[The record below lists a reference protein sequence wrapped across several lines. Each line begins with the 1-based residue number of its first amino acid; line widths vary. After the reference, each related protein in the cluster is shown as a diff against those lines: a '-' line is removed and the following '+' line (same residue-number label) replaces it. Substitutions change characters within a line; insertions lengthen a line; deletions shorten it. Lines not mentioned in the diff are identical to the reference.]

1 MSEAIKLARRYHEV
15 APSSIQAQMMF
26 LESEVW
32 DGHANQTWP
41 AYAKLRQ
48 KFPAPGA
55 MFEAWSRAIVGQKEE
70 SLKLLRPLEQGSNA
84 GLPLAG
90 FARAYAFMGDEP
102 NTVMWL
108 ERAADHHEWQVLAIA
123 VDPVFKNMEDSPGFH
138 RLKKRIRLE

>member
-1 MSEAIKLARRYHEV
+1 
-15 APSSIQAQMMF
+15 
-26 LESEVW
+26 
-32 DGHANQTWP
+32 
-41 AYAKLRQ
+41 
-48 KFPAPGA
+48 
-55 MFEAWSRAIVGQKEE
+55 VGQKEE